1 MVFDD
6 SHAPM
11 VESFAPTGENY
22 APGVQPRSAPAPTD
36 TAADGTIDQ
45 VRELLFGP
53 ARRETDQRV
62 QELHE
67 SINALRADMMSLF
80 ADLEARMAD
89 GDAAVERRH
98 LSATQGIGSAIA
110 NLGAQILKISEPSDG

>member
-1 MVFDD
+1 MVFDN
-6 SHAPM
+6 SHTPI
-11 VESFAPTGENY
+11 VESFAQRDETY
-22 APGVQPRSAPAPTD
+22 APAAQASSEPAPAD
-36 TAADGTIDQ
+36 KAADGTIDQ

-53 ARRETDQRV
+53 ARRDTDQRI

-80 ADLEARMAD
+80 ADLESRMAD
-89 GDAAVERRH
+89 GDAAVEQRH

-110 NLGAQILKISEPSDG
+110 NLGAQILKISEPSSG

>member
-1 MVFDD
+1 MVFND
-6 SHAPM
+6 SHTPM
-11 VESFAPTGENY
+11 VESFAQPGETY
-22 APGVQPRSAPAPTD
+22 APNVQMSSEPAPAD
-36 TAADGTIDQ
+36 KAADGTIDQ

-53 ARRETDQRV
+53 ARREADQRI

-89 GDAAVERRH
+89 GDSAVERRH
-98 LSATQGIGSAIA
+98 LAATQGIGSAIA
-110 NLGAQILKISEPSDG
+110 NLGAQILKISEPSGG

>member
-6 SHAPM
+6 SHTPM
-11 VESFAPTGENY
+11 VESFAQPGETY
-22 APGVQPRSAPAPTD
+22 APSLQMSNEPAPPD
-36 TAADGTIDQ
+36 KAADGTIDQ

-53 ARRETDQRV
+53 ARREADQRI
-62 QELHE
+62 QELNE

-89 GDAAVERRH
+89 GDSAVERRH

-110 NLGAQILKISEPSDG
+110 NLGAQILKISEPSSG